1 MPGGQAQAAEATG
14 CSVFTIPPNMNEF
27 IGFISSVPWLA
38 REVENPA
45 SEPGVVKHSV
55 RQLRDPM
62 LCAPFGWGMLPHPE
76 RTWGSPGA
84 EGSLNTIH
92 LGYLM

>member
-1 MPGGQAQAAEATG
+1 M
-14 CSVFTIPPNMNEF
+14 SD
-27 IGFISSVPWLA
+27 SSGA
-38 REVENPA
+38 
-45 SEPGVVKHSV
+45 HT
-55 RQLRDPM
+55 